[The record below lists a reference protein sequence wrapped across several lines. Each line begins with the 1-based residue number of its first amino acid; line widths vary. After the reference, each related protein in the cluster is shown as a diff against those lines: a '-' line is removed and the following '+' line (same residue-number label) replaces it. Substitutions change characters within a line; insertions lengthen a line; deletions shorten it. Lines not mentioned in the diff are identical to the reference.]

1 MKRPHDNT
9 RPDDNRQD
17 ARGMVTGTIEGWV
30 YRLIRDLLR
39 RDGRQGTRA
48 MVTGAAAGMG
58 TTVVACLGAS
68 ATAAVGSYDWIRDL
82 AQRPR
87 LASFCFYRFAEGGDL
102 AYNGTQRL
110 PDIINCHPD
119 DVPTWP
125 SLRRYRS
132 LRRRLNASRL
142 ARYPLLVGRVDHTT
156 TLTAC
161 FRFFSL
167 KISPARTFLK
177 SVSYVVLWS
186 IQYHTT

>member
-87 LASFCFYRFAEGGDL
+87 LASFCFYRFAEG
-102 AYNGTQRL
+102 A
-110 PDIINCHPD
+110 
-119 DVPTWP
+119 
-125 SLRRYRS
+125 
-132 LRRRLNASRL
+132 
-142 ARYPLLVGRVDHTT
+142 
-156 TLTAC
+156 
-161 FRFFSL
+161 
-167 KISPARTFLK
+167 ISPTTGPSACPTSSTAIRT
-177 SVSYVVLWS
+177 
-186 IQYHTT
+186 T